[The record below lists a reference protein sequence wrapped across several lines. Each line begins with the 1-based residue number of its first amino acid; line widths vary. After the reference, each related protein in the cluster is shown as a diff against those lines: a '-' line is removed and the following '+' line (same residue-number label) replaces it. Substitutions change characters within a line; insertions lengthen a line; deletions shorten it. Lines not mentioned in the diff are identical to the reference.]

1 MNETITLGEA
11 QRRLGEAARAAAETF
26 GKAGRSPHL
35 GYAAPKGKRL
45 SGAAKKRARWAEIEK
60 AQSPRQKLQRLGMFA
75 PKQPERTPRGRQG
88 VAMAARKA
96 SPARKARK
104 AARRAN

>member
-35 GYAAPKGKRL
+35 GYAAPKGARL

-60 AQSPRQKLQRLGMFA
+60 AQSPRQKLQRLGMFG
-75 PKQPERTPRGRQG
+75 PQQHTPRGKQG
-88 VAMAARKA
+88 VALAARKA
-96 SPARKARK
+96 G
-104 AARRAN
+104 RRAN